1 MTGFDWLIV
10 VGCIALTTGVGLFF
24 SKQSATDTQSFF
36 LAGRRMPWWLL
47 GTSMVATTFA
57 TDTPLLVA
65 DIVRTNGVAGNWV
78 WWAFLL
84 TGMLTTF
91 VYAKLW
97 RRSGAVTDLEF
108 YELRYS
114 GTSARAVR
122 AFRALYLG
130 LFFNVIVMAT
140 VLLAAI
146 KVGSALV
153 GIEPLYIVIVVGT
166 VALLFS
172 ALGGFAAVLAADAL
186 LFVLS
191 MSGALLAA
199 WFALD
204 HPAVGGLEALI
215 EHDNLIG
222 KLSFLPD
229 FGNPQQ
235 ALMVFVIPLA
245 VQWWNVWYP
254 GAEPGGGGYVAQ
266 RLLAAKN
273 EQHATAA
280 ILLFQV
286 AHYALRPW
294 PWIIVALASLVV
306 FPDINAIKG
315 AFPAINAS
323 VIGNDFAYPA
333 MLTFLPAGILGVVVA
348 SLVAACISTLS
359 TQINWG
365 ASYIVHDFYQR
376 FVNPTAS
383 DATLIRMAR
392 VASVVLVVLAAALA
406 LALTSVIQ
414 AFSILLT
421 IGAGT
426 GLLFILRWF
435 WWRINAWSEI
445 SAMLASFA
453 CSLSFY
459 LIELPHWADWQKL
472 VASISA
478 TTAVWL
484 SVTWLT
490 PATRLDTLQGFYRLI
505 RPGGPGWRQVANSL
519 PDNGRVGNRANND
532 RLAPSI
538 LCAFLASISVYAL
551 MFSTGYALYGN
562 TPMSA
567 LMAALA
573 ITTGGFAHRCW
584 RNNSGN

>member
-1 MTGFDWLIV
+1 MTGVDWLIV
-10 VGCIALTTGVGLFF
+10 VGCVALTTGVGLWF
-24 SKQSATDTQSFF
+24 SQRSGAGTDSFF

-97 RRSGAVTDLEF
+97 RRSGTVTDLEF

-114 GTSARAVR
+114 GASARAVR

-146 KVGSALV
+146 KVGSALTSLD
-153 GIEPLYIVIVVGT
+153 PLYIVLVVASA
-166 VALLFS
+166 ALLFS
-172 ALGGFAAVLAADAL
+172 AIGGFAAVLVADVL
-186 LFVLS
+186 LFILS
-191 MSGALLAA
+191 MAGAVLAA

-204 HPAVGGLEALI
+204 HPAVGGLGALI
-215 EHDNLIG
+215 QHENLTG

-280 ILLFQV
+280 MLLFQV

-306 FPDINAIKG
+306 FPDIDAIRS
-315 AFPAINAS
+315 AFPAIDTN

-333 MLTFLPAGILGVVVA
+333 MLKFLPAGILGLVVA

-383 DATLIRMAR
+383 NKSLIRMAR
-392 VASVVLVVLAAALA
+392 AASALLVVLAATLA
-406 LALTSVIQ
+406 LALTSIIQ

-445 SAMLASFA
+445 SAMLASFVCA
-453 CSLSFY
+453 LSFY
-459 LIELPHWADWQKL
+459 LGDFPYWADWQKL
-472 VASISA
+472 IASISA
-478 TTAVWL
+478 TTLVWL
-484 SVTWLT
+484 LVTWLT
-490 PATRLDTLQGFYRLI
+490 PATQVAVLQRFYRRI
-505 RPGGPGWRQVANSL
+505 KPGGIGWKKIRRSL
-519 PDNGRVGNRANND
+519 PVAEQATTA
-532 RLAPSI
+532 APGQPLTSSL
-538 LCAFLASISVYAL
+538 LCAFLSSISIYAL
-551 MFSTGYALYGN
+551 LFGTGFALYGD
-562 TPMSA
+562 TPMCV
-567 LMAALA
+567 LMAVLA
-573 ITTGGFAHRCW
+573 ISTGGLAWRCW
-584 RNNSGN
+584 R

>member
-1 MTGFDWLIV
+1 
-10 VGCIALTTGVGLFF
+10 
-24 SKQSATDTQSFF
+24 
-36 LAGRRMPWWLL
+36 MPWWLL

-65 DIVRTNGVAGNWV
+65 DIVRSNGIAGNWV

-108 YELRYS
+108 YELRYC
-114 GTSARAVR
+114 GASARVVR
-122 AFRALYLG
+122 GFRALYLG

-146 KVGSALV
+146 KVGSALTNLS
-153 GIEPLYIVIVVGT
+153 PLYIVTVVGT
-166 VALLFS
+166 IALQFS
-172 ALGGFAAVLAADAL
+172 AIGGFAAVLAADAL
-186 LFVLS
+186 LFLLS
-191 MSGALLAA
+191 MTGALLAA

-204 HPAVGGLEALI
+204 HPAVGGLGPLI
-215 EHDNLIG
+215 AHENLTG

-229 FGNPQQ
+229 FGDPQQ

-266 RLLAAKN
+266 RLLAARN
-273 EQHATAA
+273 EQQATAA
-280 ILLFQV
+280 MLLFQV

-306 FPDINAIKG
+306 FPDIDAIRR
-315 AFPAINAS
+315 AFPAIDS
-323 VIGNDFAYPA
+323 TVIGNDFAYPA
-333 MLTFLPAGILGVVVA
+333 MLTFLPVGILGVVVA

-365 ASYIVHDFYQR
+365 ASYIVHDFYHR

-383 DATLIRMAR
+383 NKTLIHIAQ
-392 VASVVLVVLAAALA
+392 VASALLVVLAATLA
-406 LALTSVIQ
+406 LALTSIIQ

-445 SAMLASFA
+445 SAMVASFI

-459 LIELPHWADWQKL
+459 LLDLPHWADWQKL
-472 VASISA
+472 VASI
-478 TTAVWL
+478 TTTSVVWL
-484 SVTWLT
+484 LVTWLT
-490 PATRLDTLQGFYRLI
+490 PATDKATLQQFYRRI
-505 RPGGPGWRQVANSL
+505 TPGGPGWEKIRDSL
-519 PDNGRVGNRANND
+519 PATERSKIASPHQQ
-532 RLAPSI
+532 LASS
-538 LCAFLASISVYAL
+538 LLGAFLASISIYAL
-551 MFSTGYALYGN
+551 LFGIGYALYGN
-562 TPMSA
+562 A
-567 LMAALA
+567 LMCALMTGLA
-573 ITTGGFAHRCW
+573 TVTGGFAWRCTH
-584 RNNSGN
+584 